1 MHFPCSARRAET
13 WGVHACGLIGGSS
26 RIGGTVK
33 FSTVGKP
40 IVSAT
45 EIAKKILPVQLL
57 FGEIDGKVLCS
68 HVLG

>member
-1 MHFPCSARRAET
+1 MHFPCSARRAEA
-13 WGVHACGLIGGSS
+13 WAVPVCSLIGRCS

-33 FSTVGKP
+33 FCTVGKP

-45 EIAKKILPVQLL
+45 EIAEKILPVRLL